1 MRFINSLG
9 SHVGHSDRPV
19 WPKWSDL
26 IEPIMATAVQPYGY
40 SQGEHPRIMLAKLAA
55 GQRIERHIDGAPAAR
70 FPHKIHV
77 PVQTNEGAFLHLGNS
92 AFHLQE
98 GQAYEVNNNIP
109 HYAENNG
116 TEDRI
121 HLIFEYYPM

>member
-1 MRFINSLG
+1 
-9 SHVGHSDRPV
+9 
-19 WPKWSDL
+19 
-26 IEPIMATAVQPYGY
+26 
-40 SQGEHPRIMLAKLAA
+40 MLAFVVAESYSLASFA
-55 GQRIERHIDGAPAAR
+55 SGSAATSVVASAAR